1 MQLLLKESSSSQ
13 NDFNL
18 LEHWK
23 ENHCHRHKNQF
34 DQNKCYD
41 EIKKFHTGRNLRCS
55 VLQRTAFQAIFACV
69 LPYILLNFFCCVF
82 DPAKFYFHYT
92 CDVIR
97 IFEQSLGFLTFEEI
111 NCVFL
116 PCQITSI
123 RIWASSQMVLTWN
136 EIEILPITRK
146 LILDFQ
152 SSVFVLKEI
161 IYFLFSGTSVTKFV
175 LRET

>member
-1 MQLLLKESSSSQ
+1 MISTYSNIEKKITAIGMKI
-13 NDFNL
+13 NVIKIN
-18 LEHWK
+18 
-23 ENHCHRHKNQF
+23 
-34 DQNKCYD
+34 D

-55 VLQRTAFQAIFACV
+55 VLQRTAFQAIIACV

-111 NCVFL
+111 NCVYL

-146 LILDFQ
+146 LILNFQ
-152 SSVFVLKEI
+152 NSVFVLKEI
-161 IYFLFSGTSVTKFV
+161 IYFLFSATGVTKFV

>member
-1 MQLLLKESSSSQ
+1 MISTYSNIEKKITAIGMKI
-13 NDFNL
+13 NVIKIN
-18 LEHWK
+18 
-23 ENHCHRHKNQF
+23 
-34 DQNKCYD
+34 D

-55 VLQRTAFQAIFACV
+55 VLQRTAFQAIIACV
-69 LPYILLNFFCCVF
+69 L
-82 DPAKFYFHYT
+82 HYT

-111 NCVFL
+111 NCVCL

-146 LILDFQ
+146 LILNFQ

-161 IYFLFSGTSVTKFV
+161 IYFLFSATGVTKFV

>member
-23 ENHCHRHKNQF
+23 ENHCHRLKNQC

-55 VLQRTAFQAIFACV
+55 VLQRTAFQAIIACV
-69 LPYILLNFFCCVF
+69 LPYILLN
-82 DPAKFYFHYT
+82 FHYT

-111 NCVFL
+111 NCVCL

-161 IYFLFSGTSVTKFV
+161 IYFLFSATGVTKFV